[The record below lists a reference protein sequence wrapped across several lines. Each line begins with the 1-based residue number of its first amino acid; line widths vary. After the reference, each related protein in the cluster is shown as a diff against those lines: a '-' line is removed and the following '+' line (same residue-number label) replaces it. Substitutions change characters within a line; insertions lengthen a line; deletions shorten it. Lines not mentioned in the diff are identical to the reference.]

1 MIPVSI
7 DSGLVHLWA
16 QLLECS
22 YQIFQRK
29 HARQIECIQLY
40 DNGPRLFLESD
51 VVKYKEGLAA

>member
-1 MIPVSI
+1 MKTPKKYI
-7 DSGLVHLWA
+7 DSARSA

-29 HARQIECIQLY
+29 HARQIDCIQLY

-51 VVKYKEGLAA
+51 VKKYKEGLAA